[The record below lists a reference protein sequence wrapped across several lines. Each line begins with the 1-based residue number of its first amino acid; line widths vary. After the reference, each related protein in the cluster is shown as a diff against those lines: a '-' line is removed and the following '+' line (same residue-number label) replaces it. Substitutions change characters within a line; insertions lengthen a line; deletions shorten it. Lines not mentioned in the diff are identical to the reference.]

1 MASWWS
7 RVFGASESPR
17 AYFAPREAPARV
29 AATTAAADAAPP
41 TDAIVGCRRPLLDR
55 EGRLAGFEFLLAG
68 PMAQR
73 LRRSGDATAHV
84 AHAAALLGSM
94 QATRTSGR
102 AALLALPLAIAARPA
117 VLSQVAAGT
126 MLALTDGPWSDP
138 AATAALAAL
147 RKAGARLGGVGAPIE
162 QGQFLLL
169 DGHSLDSAALT
180 AAAQAARRGRP
191 GLQVVATALQSIEAL
206 EAALEHGIDLAAG
219 NVDRTTSTR
228 PSGTLPPRQQRV
240 CQLLNHLLRDDELT
254 ALAAELR
261 TDVDLSY
268 QLLVHANSPLLGLSR
283 PADSAEQAMMLLGR
297 DGIYRWLTLQLLTG
311 TSGRRSSRA
320 LQEVALARA
329 RLLEALAPHLAAPP
343 TALFT
348 LGMLSLLE
356 VMLHLPMAEA
366 LRPLQ
371 LPAPATAALVDGN
384 GPWYPAL
391 ELAKALERNE
401 IEAADALATPF
412 GGLDAVNAEA
422 AAAWRWAAD
431 TLASA
436 V

>member
-1 MASWWS
+1 
-7 RVFGASESPR
+7 VFGASESPR
-17 AYFAPREAPARV
+17 ADAAPREDPARV
-29 AATTAAADAAPP
+29 AATTAAAEAAPP
-41 TDAIVGCRRPLLDR
+41 ADAVVGCRRPLLDR

-73 LRRSGDATAHV
+73 LRRSGDATAYA

-94 QATRTSGR
+94 QATRASGR
-102 AALLALPLAIAARPA
+102 TALLALPLAIAARPA

-169 DGHSLDSAALT
+169 DGNAQGTAELT
-180 AAAQAARRGRP
+180 AASQAARRGRP
-191 GLQVVATALQSIEAL
+191 GLQVVATGLQSIEAL
-206 EAALEHGIDLAAG
+206 EAALEQGIDLAAG

-228 PSGTLPPRQQRV
+228 ASATLPPRQQRV
-240 CQLLNHLLRDDELT
+240 CQLLNHLLRDGELS
-254 ALAAELR
+254 ALAAEVR

-297 DGIYRWLTLQLLTG
+297 DGLYRWLTMQLLAG
-311 TSGRRSSRA
+311 TSGRRTSRA

-329 RLLEALAPHLAAPP
+329 RLLEALAPQLAAPP
-343 TALFT
+343 AALFT

-356 VMLHLPMAEA
+356 VMLHVPMADA

-371 LPAPATAALVDGN
+371 LPAPAVSALADGS

-391 ELAKALERNE
+391 ALAQALERND
-401 IEAADALATPF
+401 IEAADALAGPF

-422 AAAWRWAAD
+422 AASWRWAAEALI
-431 TLASA
+431 TAA
-436 V
+436 